1 MIAKLAYLT
10 TPSPGR
16 YMLNLQ
22 ICGSD
27 EFIRIE
33 IGKAHL
39 INILI
44 DGTAYAL
51 REEQYLNRVSST
63 QTESASHERA

>member
-10 TPSPGR
+10 TPAPGR

-27 EFIRIE
+27 ELIRIE
-33 IGKAHL
+33 IARFHL
-39 INILI
+39 VNILV
-44 DGTAYAL
+44 DGTAVAL
-51 REEQYLNRVSST
+51 REDQYLNRVPSSP
-63 QTESASHERA
+63 TEEAHERA

>member
-22 ICGSD
+22 IYGSE
-27 EFIRIE
+27 EFIRVE
-33 IGKAHL
+33 IARCHL
-39 INILI
+39 VNILV
-44 DGTAYAL
+44 DGTAVAL
-51 REEQYLNRVSST
+51 REDQYSSRVPST
-63 QTESASHERA
+63 PTESVA